1 MKVTLNYFGQL
12 RHIADKE
19 TEDWD
24 CPEGSSIA
32 DVVKEAADEY
42 GEDFGNIVF
51 DGAGQLRPSLMVMV
65 NDVPADK
72 EALPGLREND
82 RITLL
87 AAIAGG

>member
-19 TEDWD
+19 AEDRD
-24 CPEGSSIA
+24 CPVGSSIA

-42 GEDFGNIVF
+42 GEDFGIIVF
-51 DGAGQLRPSLMVMV
+51 DETGQLRPSLMVLV
-65 NDVPADK
+65 NEVPANKD
-72 EALPGLREND
+72 ALPGLQEND